1 MKKLMI
7 VALLI
12 VLLLS
17 VSDVGA
23 ADCGKCLSVRIARA
37 EKAES
42 APNFRPPGGYVPF
55 EFACGPNLVCET
67 R

>member
-37 EKAES
+37 EKAL
-42 APNFRPPGGYVPF
+42 NVRPPQYVPI
-55 EFACGPNLVCET
+55 EFACGPNLELVCET

>member
-42 APNFRPPGGYVPF
+42 APNFRPPQYVPI
-55 EFACGPNLVCET
+55 EFACGQNLVCET

>member
-37 EKAES
+37 EKV
-42 APNFRPPGGYVPF
+42 APVRPPAYVPI
-55 EFACGPNLVCET
+55 EFACGLNLELVCET